1 MSDQAQGLHIHVE
14 NRIAQDLVYHVT
26 RERMD
31 GALERHPEIAA
42 RIAATTISYDLEG
55 FDDAVPTADVIVL
68 PTPVLAEWRPSLYRL
83 AELAPRLKFCFQTGA
98 GAEKIMPLDWLPDGA
113 VLTNNSGAHAEKAG
127 EFMAMAILMLNNRLP
142 HFITRQ
148 KAHDWD
154 ESYATHVG
162 GKTLLVVGVGN
173 MGGAG
178 AAAAKKL
185 GMHVIGVRPSGAP
198 HQAVDEMATPDRL
211 HEMLPRADFVLCAT
225 PLTAET
231 RGMMGRA
238 EFALM
243 KPTAGLI
250 SMGRGAVIDNDALVE
265 ALSEKKIDGAILD
278 VTDPEP
284 LPADSPMWDVPNL
297 VITPHMS
304 SDDAELYIP
313 NTLDVLFEN
322 LRRLL
327 AGEPLLNQV
336 DAARGY

>member
-1 MSDQAQGLHIHVE
+1 MSDQSQGLHIHVE

-31 GALERHPEIAA
+31 GALERHPEVAE
-42 RIAATTISYDLEG
+42 RIATTTISYDLEG

-68 PTPVLAEWRPSLYRL
+68 PTPVLAEWRPNLYHL
-83 AELAPRLKFCFQTGA
+83 AEVAPRLKFCFQTGA
-98 GAEKIMPLDWLPDGA
+98 GAEKIMPLDWLPAGA

-142 HFITRQ
+142 HFITCQ

-162 GKTLLVVGVGN
+162 GKTLSVVAVSLKKN
-173 MGGAG
+173 AG
-178 AAAAKKL
+178 AAAAKRL
-185 GMHVIGVRPSGAP
+185 GMHVVGVRPSGAP

-211 HEMLPRADFVLCAT
+211 HEMLPRADFVLCAA

-243 KPTAGLI
+243 RPTAGLI

-265 ALSEKKIDGAILD
+265 ALTGKKIDGAILD

-284 LPADSPMWDVPNL
+284 LPADSAMWDVPNL

-304 SDDAELYIP
+304 SDDTDRYIP
-313 NTLDVLFEN
+313 YTLDVLFEN

-327 AGEPLLNQV
+327 AGEPLLNKV

>member
-1 MSDQAQGLHIHVE
+1 MSDQVQGLHIHVE
-14 NRIAQDLVYHVT
+14 NRIAQNLVYHVT

-55 FDDAVPTADVIVL
+55 FDDAAPTADVIVL
-68 PTPVLAEWRPSLYRL
+68 PTPVPPDWRPNLYSLAE
-83 AELAPRLKFCFQTGA
+83 AAPRLKFCFQTGA
-98 GAEKIMPLDWLPDGA
+98 GAEKIMPLDWLPEGA

-127 EFMAMAILMLNNRLP
+127 EFMGMAILMLNNRVP
-142 HFITRQ
+142 HFITCQ
-148 KAHDWD
+148 MAHVWD
-154 ESYATHVG
+154 ETFATHVG

-185 GMHVIGVRPSGAP
+185 GLHVIGVRPSGAP
-198 HQAVDEMATPDRL
+198 HDAVDEMATPDRL
-211 HEMLPRADFVLCAT
+211 HALLPRADFVLCAA
-225 PLTAET
+225 PLTAGT

-250 SMGRGAVIDNDALVE
+250 SMGRGAVVDNDALVE
-265 ALSEKKIDGAILD
+265 ALTEKKIDGAVID

-304 SDDAELYIP
+304 SDDTDLYIP
-313 NTLDVLFEN
+313 YTLDVLFEN
-322 LRRLL
+322 IRRLV

-336 DAARGY
+336 DAERGY

>member
-1 MSDQAQGLHIHVE
+1 M
-14 NRIAQDLVYHVT
+14 
-26 RERMD
+26 
-31 GALERHPEIAA
+31 
-42 RIAATTISYDLEG
+42 
-55 FDDAVPTADVIVL
+55 
-68 PTPVLAEWRPSLYRL
+68 
-83 AELAPRLKFCFQTGA
+83 
-98 GAEKIMPLDWLPDGA
+98 
-113 VLTNNSGAHAEKAG
+113 
-127 EFMAMAILMLNNRLP
+127 
-142 HFITRQ
+142 
-148 KAHDWD
+148 
-154 ESYATHVG
+154 
-162 GKTLLVVGVGN
+162 VGVGG

-178 AAAAKKL
+178 AAAAKRL

-211 HEMLPRADFVLCAT
+211 HEMLPRADFVLCAA

-231 RGMMGRA
+231 RGMIGRA

-250 SMGRGAVIDNDALVE
+250 SMGRGAVVDNDALAE
-265 ALSEKKIDGAILD
+265 ALTGKKIDGAVID

-284 LPADSPMWDVPNL
+284 LPADSAMWDVPNL

-304 SDDAELYIP
+304 SDDTDRYIP

>member
-1 MSDQAQGLHIHVE
+1 MSDPVQGIHIHVE

-42 RIAATTISYDLEG
+42 QIAATTISYDLEG

-68 PTPVLAEWRPSLYRL
+68 PTPVLDEWRPNLYRL
-83 AELAPRLKFCFQTGA
+83 AEVAPRLKFCFQTGA

-142 HFITRQ
+142 HFITCQ

-178 AAAAKKL
+178 AAAAKRL
-185 GMHVIGVRPSGAP
+185 GMHVIGVRPSSAP
-198 HQAVDEMATPDRL
+198 HEAVDEMATPDRL
-211 HEMLPRADFVLCAT
+211 HDLLPRADFVLCAA
-225 PLTAET
+225 PLTAAT
-231 RGMMGRA
+231 RGMMGHA

-250 SMGRGAVIDNDALVE
+250 SMGRGAVVDNDALAD
-265 ALSEKKIDGAILD
+265 ALTRKVIDGAVID

-284 LPADSPMWDVPNL
+284 LPAESPMWDVPNL

-304 SDDAELYIP
+304 SDDTDRYIP
-313 NTLDVLFEN
+313 YTLDVLFEN